1 MHDFHL
7 ADTIYKTIFEYTEKN
22 KLKKVTKASIELGS
36 IVEHGE
42 EILPANLDF
51 NIKML
56 AKGGPAEGI
65 ELDISRTKGNS
76 WILKEIE
83 GDK

>member
-7 ADTIYKTIFEYTEKN
+7 ADQIYKTISDYAQKN
-22 KLKKVTKASIELGS
+22 NLKRVKKAVIELGS

-42 EILPANLDF
+42 EVLPANLDF

-56 AKGGPAEGI
+56 AEGSLAENI
-65 ELDISRTKGNS
+65 QLDIQKTKGNS

-83 GDK
+83 GE

>member
-7 ADTIYKTIFEYTEKN
+7 ADTIYKTIMDYADKN
-22 KLKKVTKASIELGS
+22 GLKKITSATIELGS
-36 IVEHGE
+36 LVEHGE

-56 AKGGPAEGI
+56 SEGGSAEGLK
-65 ELDISRTKGNS
+65 LDIVKTSGNS
-76 WILKEIE
+76 WTLKSIE

>member
-7 ADTIYKTIFEYTEKN
+7 ADTIYLAIIEEAEKN
-22 KLKKVTKASIELGS
+22 KLKKITKAVIELGV

-42 EILPANLDF
+42 EVLPENLDF

-56 AKGGPAEGI
+56 AKGGPAEGA
-65 ELDISRTKGNS
+65 ELVISSTPGNN
-76 WILKEIE
+76 WMLKEIE
-83 GDK
+83 GE

>member
-7 ADTIYKTIFEYTEKN
+7 ADTIYKTIMDYATQN
-22 KLKKVTKASIELGS
+22 GLKKVTSASIELGS
-36 IVEHGE
+36 MVEHGE
-42 EILPANLDF
+42 EILPDNLDF

-56 AKGGPAEGI
+56 AEGGPADGLK
-65 ELDISRTKGNS
+65 LDIVRASGNS
-76 WILKEIE
+76 WTLKDIE